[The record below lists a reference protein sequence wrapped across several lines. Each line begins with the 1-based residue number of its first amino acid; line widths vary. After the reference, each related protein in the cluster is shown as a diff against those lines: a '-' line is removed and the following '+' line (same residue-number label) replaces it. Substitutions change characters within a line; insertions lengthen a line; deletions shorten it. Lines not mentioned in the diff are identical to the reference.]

1 LNYSIILN
9 IKFDHFSALQKKYNN
24 LMASQLTL
32 DNYIIKSNLPRERS
46 LSPPRAPQICR
57 LGILGQRRDLDADSV
72 KQIMEAIQEDF
83 PPIQSL
89 IVPSDTTSS
98 VYFEAYGESIKTP
111 VTIYEADWRRDGRK
125 AQIFRDS
132 RIMKE
137 ATHFLVFG
145 GPRSD
150 RLQKTAEQLSKKG
163 HQVFFMPPGE
173 LELHLYEAEATTTKT
188 SSKPSKKPK

>member
-1 LNYSIILN
+1 
-9 IKFDHFSALQKKYNN
+9 
-24 LMASQLTL
+24 MASQSTL
-32 DNYIIKSNLPRERS
+32 DNYIVRSDVPRERS
-46 LSPPRAPQICR
+46 LSPPRVPQICR

-72 KQIMEAIQEDF
+72 KQVMEAIQEDF

-98 VYFEAYGESIKTP
+98 VYFESYGESIQTP
-111 VTIYEADWRRDGRK
+111 VTIYEADWRRDGRR
-125 AQIFRDS
+125 AQIFRDA

-150 RLQKTAEQLSKKG
+150 RLQKTAEQLTKKG
-163 HQVFFMPPGE
+163 HQVFFMPAGE
-173 LELHLYEAEATTTKT
+173 LELHLYEDVPVPEAITTKT